1 MFTDALAEFRADWL
15 LAGKAT
21 STVDFYLS
29 LLRLLDAEAL
39 SFALADVRVWVGDA
53 STVSMRRKRAQAVR
67 AFGRWS
73 ESIGDNDFPWWR
85 NLPVPTETEKPQ
97 PTATP
102 ADFDAGLS
110 VLESKRDRAVLSVL
124 WGCGLR
130 RSEVANLVVSD
141 VNVGDGVLVIRSSKT
156 GKPRVVPM
164 PPITVRS
171 VRRHLRG
178 WNESDLFALTTNGI
192 RLMLRRNNLLSAH
205 AWRRGWAVQSL
216 RIGVSETSV
225 RSAAGWSSGAMVA
238 RYTRAMSAELA
249 LDEFQR
255 SWNRANS

>member
-1 MFTDALAEFRADWL
+1 MFTDALPEFRADWL
-15 LAGKAT
+15 LAGEAST
-21 STVDFYLS
+21 TVDFYVS
-29 LLRLLDAEAL
+29 LLHLLGGENTSPDLLQAKA
-39 SFALADVRVWVGDA
+39 WVGDA
-53 STVSMRRKRAQAVR
+53 VTVPMRRKRAQAVR

-73 ESIGDNDFPWWR
+73 ESIGD
-85 NLPVPTETEKPQ
+85 
-97 PTATP
+97 
-102 ADFDAGLS
+102 
-110 VLESKRDRAVLSVL
+110 
-124 WGCGLR
+124 
-130 RSEVANLVVSD
+130 
-141 VNVGDGVLVIRSSKT
+141 GVLLVRSSKT

-178 WNESDLFALTTNGI
+178 WNESDLFAMTTNGI

-225 RSAAGWSSGAMVA
+225 RAAEGWSSGAMVA

-255 SWNRANS
+255 SWHRACC